1 MAAVFDVFTFYN
13 ELDLLEIR
21 LEILD
26 QHVDYFVIVECVETF
41 SGKPKPLYLRDNF
54 ERYKKFHH
62 KIIHFVITNPL
73 QSFEEAQLRILNTDS
88 LEKEICELSLS
99 SDNVPKDALHWLKE
113 FYQKESIRKALS
125 VSPINDEDLCF
136 VSDLDE
142 IWNPLAHDYK
152 NIEDSKIYRLKQL
165 SYCLYFNNR
174 SNEYWAGTLL
184 TKYKNIKNTCLNH
197 LRTPSKTQYEI
208 ITDAGWHFTFMGG
221 PDQIRKKIEA
231 YGHQEFNNDQ
241 IKQNIES
248 RLASNQDVLGR
259 RHIEFWLDESDLP
272 NYIKLNKERYKVYF
286 K

>member
-26 QHVDYFVIVECVETF
+26 QYVDHFVIIECVETF
-41 SGKPKPLYLRDNF
+41 SGKPKPLYLTDNF

-62 KIIHFVITNPL
+62 KITHFVITNPL
-73 QSFEEAQLRILNTDS
+73 QSFEDAQARIAEAEP
-88 LEKEICELSLS
+88 LEKEICELSLT
-99 SDNVPKDALHWLKE
+99 SDNVPKDAPHWLKE

-125 VSPINDEDLCF
+125 LSPITDEDLCF

-142 IWNPLAHDYK
+142 IWNPIAHDYT
-152 NIEDSKIYRLKQL
+152 NIDDNKIYRLKQL

-197 LRTPSKTQYEI
+197 LRTPSKTQYEFLP
-208 ITDAGWHFTFMGG
+208 DAGWHFTFMGG
-221 PDQIRKKIEA
+221 PEQIKKKIEA
-231 YGHQEFNNDQ
+231 YGHQEFNNDR

-248 RLASNQDVLGR
+248 RLANNQDILGR
-259 RHIEFWLDESDLP
+259 GHLVFWLDENDLP
-272 NYIKLNKERYKVYF
+272 TYIKLNKERYITYF